1 MKIPSLPPPPQWLV
15 ATLSDSQAKHL
26 LDVWRYPYYTS
37 NSIALDCWNSTMG
50 SPYPLPTPET
60 ICWKD
65 LNGQARG
72 ARRKKLGSGKT
83 QVTQLRGGGKLDCTH
98 Y

>member
-15 ATLSDSQAKHL
+15 ATLSDSQAKHP
-26 LDVWRYPYYTS
+26 LDVWRYSYYTS

-60 ICWKD
+60 IFWGRLEWSSK
-65 LNGQARG
+65 
-72 ARRKKLGSGKT
+72 
-83 QVTQLRGGGKLDCTH
+83 GGEEEEVGERQDPTKGEEEN
-98 Y
+98 